1 MKILSFILFV
11 LILAGCNGD
20 LIGDSRDNYVGF
32 YNGQRV
38 LTGTVYGQT
47 TRLETTLT
55 THVGKMQDKDYI
67 IIDAIYTARI
77 KGNAFT
83 FDKKVLE
90 SSPNESSEV
99 TGGGGTFSKN
109 EINFTMELTNKISD
123 GATIVTVKAIY
134 TFTGRK

>member
-1 MKILSFILFV
+1 MKILSFILFA
-11 LILAGCNGD
+11 LIIAGCNGG

-38 LTGTVYGQT
+38 LTRTVYGQT
-47 TRLETTLT
+47 TRQEATLT

-67 IIDAIYTARI
+67 IFDAYYTAII
-77 KGNAFT
+77 KGNTFT
-83 FDKKVLE
+83 FDKMVLE
-90 SSPNESSEV
+90 GSPNASTEV

-109 EINFTMELTNKISD
+109 EISFTMELTNKISD
-123 GATIVTVKAIY
+123 GATMVTYKTIY